1 MNPKVDAYIKR
12 SDNWPSEMTRL
23 RPVLL
28 KCGLTEEI
36 KWGKPCYSR
45 LINGSDSKI
54 AIMQEM
60 KNFLALMFFK
70 GELIDDPD
78 GVLEAQGPNTRSAK
92 RICFRSVDDVDR
104 LAPTVEAYV
113 KQAIRN
119 EEAGLEVGPAP
130 NPVFVEELTKRLDQ
144 DEQFRIAFESLT
156 PGRQREY
163 NIYLSGAKQAKT
175 RKARL
180 EKYAPKILE
189 GKGFRDR

>member
-12 SDNWPSEMTRL
+12 SDNWPAEMTQL
-23 RPVLL
+23 RPVLI

-45 LINGSDSKI
+45 SINGSDSKI

-70 GELIDDPD
+70 GELIDDPG

-92 RICFRSVDDVDR
+92 RICFRSVEDVDR
-104 LAPTVEAYV
+104 LTETVEGFV

-130 NPVFVEELTKRLDQ
+130 DPVFVEELTKRLDQ

-175 RKARL
+175 REARL